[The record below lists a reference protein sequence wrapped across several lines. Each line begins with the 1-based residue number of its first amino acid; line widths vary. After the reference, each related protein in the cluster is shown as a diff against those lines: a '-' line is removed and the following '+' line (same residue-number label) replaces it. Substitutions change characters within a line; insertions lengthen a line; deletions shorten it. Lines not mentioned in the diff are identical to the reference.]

1 MGKFE
6 DLKSLIESMNEDY
19 AKFSEKG
26 NSAAG
31 TRVRKTLQEVKK
43 LAQEMRVEISEKK
56 KSS

>member
-6 DLKSLIESMNEDY
+6 DLKSLVESMNEDY

-31 TRVRKTLQEVKK
+31 TRVRKTLQDVKK

-56 KSS
+56 KNS

>member
-6 DLKSLIESMNEDY
+6 DLKSLVESMNEDY

-31 TRVRKTLQEVKK
+31 TRVRKTLQDVKK